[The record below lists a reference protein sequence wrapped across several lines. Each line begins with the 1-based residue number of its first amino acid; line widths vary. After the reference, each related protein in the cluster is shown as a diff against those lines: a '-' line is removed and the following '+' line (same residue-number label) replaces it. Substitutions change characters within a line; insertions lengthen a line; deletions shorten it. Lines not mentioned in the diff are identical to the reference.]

1 MNLFNW
7 LYDLKIIKHKQNYK
21 IEILRIE
28 ALFPTAIN
36 FSVSLGAIYVL
47 HLSVD
52 ELKHIILLHLF
63 IDLTSVFNFSWN
75 TMDFQFFQALIS
87 CLGYHKII
95 LDLSF

>member
-1 MNLFNW
+1 MNKITKLIDYELK
-7 LYDLKIIKHKQNYK
+7 LYSQQLLI
-21 IEILRIE
+21 
-28 ALFPTAIN
+28 

-63 IDLTSVFNFSWN
+63 IDPTSVFNFSWN
-75 TMDFQFFQALIS
+75 TMDFQLFQALIS
-87 CLGYHKII
+87 CLGYHKVF

>member
-7 LYDLKIIKHKQNYK
+7 LYDLKIIKHEQNYK
-21 IEILRIE
+21 IDKLRIE

-47 HLSVD
+47 HISVD

-63 IDLTSVFNFSWN
+63 IDLSNFG
-75 TMDFQFFQALIS
+75 F
-87 CLGYHKII
+87 
-95 LDLSF
+95 

>member
-1 MNLFNW
+1 MNLFNKPN
-7 LYDLKIIKHKQNYK
+7 DLKIIKHKQNYK

-63 IDLTSVFNFSWN
+63 IDLSNFG
-75 TMDFQFFQALIS
+75 F
-87 CLGYHKII
+87 
-95 LDLSF
+95 